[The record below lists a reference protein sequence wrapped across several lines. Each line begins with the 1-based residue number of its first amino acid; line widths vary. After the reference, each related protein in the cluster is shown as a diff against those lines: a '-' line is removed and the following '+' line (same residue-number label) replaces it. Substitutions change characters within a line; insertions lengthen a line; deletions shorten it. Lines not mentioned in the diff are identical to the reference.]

1 MTDEAEAI
9 VVICPVCGLPAGT
22 VGPSCYLDS
31 VGCTR
36 AVMTDEAETLKPCPR
51 EPDEAMVKVGAKYC
65 DFSNIAS
72 PGAIKF
78 VIGFWRAM
86 YDAAPKSLEIPREI
100 AALRELVEL
109 ENEREELSK
118 EWNRGHSGYDLK
130 QWASGE
136 YNRRMLDYHE
146 RLPLAWAA
154 ARSALAMYD
163 QERG

>member
-1 MTDEAEAI
+1 
-9 VVICPVCGLPAGT
+9 
-22 VGPSCYLDS
+22 
-31 VGCTR
+31 
-36 AVMTDEAETLKPCPR
+36 MTDEAETLKPCPR

-86 YDAAPKSLEIPREI
+86 YDAAPKSLEIPRAV
-100 AALRELVEL
+100 AALRELVECKDL
-109 ENEREELSK
+109 HDRIDLIALSNPPS
-118 EWNRGHSGYDLK
+118 WTQHDALVDDY
-130 QWASGE
+130 A
-136 YNRRMLDYHE
+136 RRK
-146 RLPLAWAA
+146 PLAWAA